1 MKSKGLFW
9 LRLLIAVVCF
19 ILSLFSFFSEID
31 LLPIMFIL
39 MSVLFF
45 LNGLDIAKYKNQP
58 KEMGY
63 FYFFVGSFMF
73 ITTIVK
79 TLFS

>member
-1 MKSKGLFW
+1 MKSQGLFW

-19 ILSLFSFFSEID
+19 ILSIYSFFSKTD
-31 LLPIMFIL
+31 LLPIMFTL

-63 FYFFVGSFMF
+63 FYFFVGGFMI
-73 ITTIVK
+73 ITTIAK